1 VSLLNRIFASHKIDG
16 WASDHTLAAA
26 RRLNQLAAD
35 LIVAAEVDVAKVGLA
50 DGLFGQSTFINRHI
64 APMVRLA
71 AEPVAFDILEEAN
84 RALPDVV
91 ADLAQWSPQPEYA
104 ESPDAA
110 FDGAKDIL
118 TAAVPLV
125 GGLASAAAVP
135 FAAVTTTTAL
145 FGLVSFT
152 AISWPVVIG
161 GGAVAA
167 VGVTTGV
174 LNTGKL
180 KDRTKA
186 RLRDRVRRFI
196 LSSLIEGHKG
206 SPSVLEQLAAEFDR
220 TARRAKA
227 L

>member
-1 VSLLNRIFASHKIDG
+1 MSLLNRIFASHKIDG
-16 WASDHTLAAA
+16 WASDHTLVAA
-26 RRLNQLAAD
+26 RKLNLLAAN
-35 LIVAAEVDVAKVGLA
+35 LIVIAEAEVAKIGMA
-50 DGLFGQSTFINRHI
+50 DGLFGQSAFINKHI
-64 APMVRLA
+64 APMVRSA

-91 ADLAQWSPQPEYA
+91 ADLAQWTPQPDYA
-104 ESPDAA
+104 EGPEAA

-125 GGLASAAAVP
+125 GGLASAAALP

-167 VGVTTGV
+167 MGVATGV

-180 KDRTKA
+180 KDRTQA

-196 LSSLIEGHKG
+196 RSSLIEGHKG
-206 SPSVLEQLAAEFDR
+206 SPSVLEQLAEEFDR
-220 TARRAKA
+220 TAKRAKA